1 MRRDGRRWRAGEH
14 SAAVPARMQ
23 VAADRPM
30 TTFGVVVE
38 EEAASGGAQR
48 YGRGGHTSADPEHPA
63 EHGGR
68 DHQRAGLVANAEHGI
83 GGLELWLVDK
93 LGKDDP
99 HADVGGG
106 KQRPGRQRQAVDEG
120 SAPAS
125 VPPSDR
131 PAGGEASPT
140 SRHIGAD

>member
-63 EHGGR
+63 KQGGR
-68 DHQRAGLVANAEHGI
+68 DHPLQQG
-83 GGLELWLVDK
+83 
-93 LGKDDP
+93 
-99 HADVGGG
+99 
-106 KQRPGRQRQAVDEG
+106 
-120 SAPAS
+120 
-125 VPPSDR
+125 
-131 PAGGEASPT
+131 
-140 SRHIGAD
+140 